1 MDPSS
6 RCNFNGAHDLLHS
19 PKAVV
24 SMTYIVGRYISTLV
38 IKNGLFAL
46 TLLLVLF
53 SILGLVDILEDVGKG
68 SFTVVNAV
76 SVILLEVPNRVLE
89 LLPISVLLGCVM
101 GLGTLASN
109 QEASAMRASGLAVIS
124 FSKLIVYV
132 TFAISLLAVL
142 AQNYVVPSTEQQAQR
157 IKAYILEQTNY
168 TADGFWSKK
177 NNQLI
182 RIEAFASDNIVGAL
196 EIYELS
202 QSGNVL
208 RAIRAENAQIRSD
221 GLWELKNVT
230 ETRLN
235 SVEAPSKRTL
245 PSLTWKSFFTSD
257 QLGALVTPP
266 RALSTFDLI
275 KYIRTN
281 QNDGVGTRTHQLVL
295 WQRLG
300 FPLMLVAMAL
310 IGVPIALSS
319 VQFRSTSSRSLLA
332 GAIGII
338 FYLLQQISGHLAAL
352 LELSPAMSVLVPP
365 IIILL
370 LAIQYTKKI

>member
-1 MDPSS
+1 
-6 RCNFNGAHDLLHS
+6 
-19 PKAVV
+19 
-24 SMTYIVGRYISTLV
+24 MTYIVGRYISTLV

-109 QEASAMRASGLAVIS
+109 QEASAMRSSGLAVIS

-295 WQRLG
+295 
-300 FPLMLVAMAL
+300 
-310 IGVPIALSS
+310 
-319 VQFRSTSSRSLLA
+319 
-332 GAIGII
+332 
-338 FYLLQQISGHLAAL
+338 
-352 LELSPAMSVLVPP
+352 
-365 IIILL
+365 
-370 LAIQYTKKI
+370 